1 MGAHRPS
8 ARSLRQRSRRA
19 PLLMAAQAYV
29 ADCMREISTHPRF
42 FCLHR
47 AHLARV
53 PCLPNA
59 LILLIFIL
67 LQGAAPRD
75 ELATIQHP
83 PQHLLRPRYAPL
95 RPGRITLLAL
105 LSTQL
110 APSAERCA
118 RVCVVCLSASARLRC
133 ITSRTI
139 PPTRLKSSGTRVK
152 LPPSR
157 PLPRRGGAAA
167 LGAKQATPSGNA
179 ASTKRVWAL
188 WE

>member
-19 PLLMAAQAYV
+19 PLLMAAPAYV

-67 LQGAAPRD
+67 ILLQDAAPRD

-83 PQHLLRPRYAPL
+83 PQHLLRPHDARL
-95 RPGRITLLAL
+95 RCGRITLLAL

-110 APSAERCA
+110 APAAERCA
-118 RVCVVCLSASARLRC
+118 RVCVVCQSASAKLRC

-167 LGAKQATPSGNA
+167 FGGE
-179 ASTKRVWAL
+179 ASDAVSQRR
-188 WE
+188 

>member
-1 MGAHRPS
+1 
-8 ARSLRQRSRRA
+8 
-19 PLLMAAQAYV
+19 MAAPAYV

-67 LQGAAPRD
+67 ILLQDAAPRD

-83 PQHLLRPRYAPL
+83 PQHLLRPRCAPL
-95 RPGRITLLAL
+95 RPGRIALLAL
-105 LSTQL
+105 LSSQL

-118 RVCVVCLSASARLRC
+118 RVC
-133 ITSRTI
+133 
-139 PPTRLKSSGTRVK
+139 
-152 LPPSR
+152 
-157 PLPRRGGAAA
+157 
-167 LGAKQATPSGNA
+167 
-179 ASTKRVWAL
+179 
-188 WE
+188 